1 MSKNILDACCGG
13 RMMWCDKGDQ
23 RILAQD
29 IRAEKVCFTDRENRR
44 TMFITPDVIGDFRK
58 MRFADNNFSLVMFD
72 PPHLLRAGESS
83 WLFKKYGKLDAEAWE
98 ADLTAGF
105 RECMR
110 VLRPLGTLIFKW
122 NSCQLSIDKVKR
134 CFPCE
139 PVFVSRTGKTYFYIF
154 MKGEP
159 KNGVVQN

>member
-1 MSKNILDACCGG
+1 MSKDILDACCGG
-13 RMMWCDKGDQ
+13 RMMWCQKDDP

-29 IRAEKVCFTDRENRR
+29 LRSEKVTFTDRQTKRSI
-44 TMFITPDVIGDFRK
+44 FITPDVIGDFRK
-58 MRFADNNFSLVMFD
+58 MKFGDNTFSLVMFD

-122 NSCQLSIDKVKR
+122 NSCQLSVDKVKK

-139 PVFVSRTGKTYFYIF
+139 PCFVSRQGKTYFYVF
-154 MKGEP
+154 VKGDA
-159 KNGVVQN
+159 Q

>member
-1 MSKNILDACCGG
+1 MKF
-13 RMMWCDKGDQ
+13 GDN
-23 RILAQD
+23 
-29 IRAEKVCFTDRENRR
+29 T
-44 TMFITPDVIGDFRK
+44 
-58 MRFADNNFSLVMFD
+58 FSLVMFD

-122 NSCQLSIDKVKR
+122 NSCQLSVDKVKNAFR
-134 CFPCE
+134 AS
-139 PVFVSRTGKTYFYIF
+139 PVSLAGKGKHTSMFL
-154 MKGEP
+154 
-159 KNGVVQN
+159 